1 MTFYDEKSSIKFDF
15 LNGNY
20 SDLMLELALDSTKT
34 NSKDIKVEVIVEY
47 SNKVKDI
54 FTFTPYAVEG
64 ELIKVDDFEVYWSR
78 AIPLE
83 QFFFDIN
90 ESCPIDTITLQC
102 SQNAQIILGDFFM
115 RVA

>member
-1 MTFYDEKSSIKFDF
+1 
-15 LNGNY
+15 
-20 SDLMLELALDSTKT
+20 MLELALDSTKT

-90 ESCPIDTITLQC
+90 ESCPIETITLQC